1 MRKIQDLMKNKKVI
15 FITPIALSI
24 LLILIISISL
34 IMGRKPY
41 LKTLDT
47 NDYKLVYDSTWKIK
61 EKTNTKI
68 LLRHKSKSEVNIEIM
83 TLNTEN
89 KYQSIK
95 DLIDEVIYNIK
106 ENNPDYNLL
115 KMEDTTLTKN
125 NYSGYKLLYEN
136 EDNEVLISVFKRGDK
151 LIFISYLANSTYFD
165 ILLDSVNNIIYNF
178 DMQEEV
184 YALVSRASI
193 PEKELEYKESKQVEI
208 LLKSSQDVEI
218 ASNNYYVN
226 YTIPDNFRSLDFL
239 SNTGNYEFEGLE
251 SGSLTLVSNILNR
264 NIYEYVDKDSSL
276 SLYTRFDSYKNYSD
290 FTEGLIKINNGH
302 DGYIYKNSYHN
313 NENTLEENVIIV
325 YTLDKNHI
333 LIIELKAMGVSI
345 PQELVQMIKINSA
358 SNYANY
364 LKSEVQGNQITSEL
378 KRITSATDETYDN
391 IRIKLPI
398 KYQELDDNAN
408 IYSVRHFGLNY
419 NLDKKM
425 YDYEVKYQLT
435 TNNKKSEIDRINSSF
450 KKAYGSYKYLEKK
463 GNITLNG
470 KNFERYIGGYTDL
483 SGIMFTNLNRY
494 NYYVNKEVLFF
505 GLDKGGFLVV
515 EVSGNGK
522 EITNSILEEVTN
534 FQVLEQKLK

>member
-34 IMGRKPY
+34 IMGKKPY

-47 NDYKLVYDSTWKIK
+47 NDYSLVYDSTWKIK
-61 EKTNTKI
+61 EKSSTKI

-151 LIFISYLANSTYFD
+151 LIFISYLANNTYFD

-193 PEKELEYKESKQVEI
+193 PEKDFEYKESKQVES

-251 SGSLTLVSNILNR
+251 GGSLTLVSNILNR

-313 NENTLEENVIIV
+313 NENTLEENLIIV

-333 LIIELKAMGVSI
+333 LIIELKATGVSI

-364 LKSEVQGNQITSEL
+364 LKSEVQGDQITSEL

-419 NLDKKM
+419 NLDKKV
-425 YDYEVKYQLT
+425 YDYEVKYQLAV
-435 TNNKKSEIDRINSSF
+435 NDKKSEIDRINSLF

-505 GLDKGGFLVV
+505 ELGKGGFLVV

-522 EITNSILEEVTN
+522 DITNSILEEVTN